1 MKKKL
6 LYLLVIIMLMMPC
19 IVFADTPSRQNLE
32 YVACGESGGIPAPV
46 PQLTSALY
54 TILIIATPIALVIF
68 SIVAL
73 VKAITSGS
81 QDDIKKAQSK
91 VIKKFIAAALVFFI
105 AGMVQFVITKA
116 ADASEKTSIVSCIDC
131 FLYHENC
138 SASTSGNDVIVQEP
152 ENNDFVLPQGS
163 SGSSG
168 NSGNSGNTSSGS
180 DTVVGNYTVHTSS
193 VSGIKYTVYNQAD
206 STWGSV
212 TYSDGST
219 IKDIGC
225 MITSAAVVSS
235 ASNSKVTPKTVFD
248 SYKHS
253 HPYTSVPPLSN
264 NKFSCSMVNSPSSD
278 SIKQSLKSGNA
289 VIIKVYGQNKGGSSK
304 FTSSQHY
311 MALVDINSAGDQ
323 IYVGNAYSSSGYG
336 KSGWYSASEVLT
348 SVQTAEICVPDSSL
362 KNSGSNSSSN
372 NKKAT
377 KTIFVGDSRTVGI
390 CQYGNTTLNVGK
402 CRDYLTV
409 SQGGMGYNWF
419 ESTGIPNVTSL
430 LKKNSSDKFN
440 ILILLG
446 VNDIQ
451 STEYWADAAVKR
463 YMDLIKVQAKGDWK
477 NHNII
482 FVSVTPIGGA
492 STGGSWPVTQ
502 TNINYFN
509 SKMKSEISKLGYSNF
524 SYCDIN
530 SGLDLSGKIAGDK
543 LHYTSAGYTAVY
555 EQVVKKC
562 L

>member
-19 IVFADTPSRQNLE
+19 IVFADTPSRKNLE

-131 FLYHENC
+131 FLYYENC

-152 ENNDFVLPQGS
+152 ENNDFVIPQGPSGNS
-163 SGSSG
+163 SGSS
-168 NSGNSGNTSSGS
+168 
-180 DTVVGNYTVHTSS
+180 
-193 VSGIKYTVYNQAD
+193 
-206 STWGSV
+206 
-212 TYSDGST
+212 
-219 IKDIGC
+219 
-225 MITSAAVVSS
+225 
-235 ASNSKVTPKTVFD
+235 
-248 SYKHS
+248 
-253 HPYTSVPPLSN
+253 
-264 NKFSCSMVNSPSSD
+264 
-278 SIKQSLKSGNA
+278 
-289 VIIKVYGQNKGGSSK
+289 
-304 FTSSQHY
+304 
-311 MALVDINSAGDQ
+311 
-323 IYVGNAYSSSGYG
+323 SSS
-336 KSGWYSASEVLT
+336 
-348 SVQTAEICVPDSSL
+348 SS
-362 KNSGSNSSSN
+362 SSSSN
-372 NKKAT
+372 SNKKADN
-377 KTIFVGDSRTVGI
+377 TIFVGDSRTVGI

-419 ESTGIPNVTSL
+419 ESTGILNVTSL

-509 SKMKSEISKLGYSNF
+509 SKMKSEINALGYSNF

-530 SGLDLSGKIAGDK
+530 SGLDLSDKIAGDK